1 MGTGRGLLAAARR
14 LAEMGER
21 TYNPSVLL
29 HNWFEDIA
37 LDQDVIKDFINRRE
51 RGELLM
57 QKLGSFKD
65 DLLSKTELAKSSDG
79 YIHFGDP
86 VLLINPGTEQSHS
99 STLHFPRAP
108 MALTMNVDQSRFMTS
123 KQVDSPCEVCG
134 SRVIIPCIRNTFVIT
149 SVDGSCN
156 GDPLRYGQSF
166 ALKTMD
172 GIAGQLYL
180 TSDMKLFLKFAK
192 KSRMQLVNLVDQ
204 FSFLSC
210 WQVLYLD
217 PQMRLEYDGYP
228 VQANVKVLVNHV
240 RTNQALAVLQ
250 KHSFWTMFGRE
261 HEITTHTFLD
271 THRAEEDVN
280 HWIMVTG
287 DPSVPHGIMFHMPP
301 PVCEDPEPKKK
312 HSQESSDCFTQK

>member
-172 GIAGQLYL
+172 GIAGQ
-180 TSDMKLFLKFAK
+180 
-192 KSRMQLVNLVDQ
+192 
-204 FSFLSC
+204 
-210 WQVLYLD
+210 
-217 PQMRLEYDGYP
+217 
-228 VQANVKVLVNHV
+228 ANVKVLVNHV

>member
-1 MGTGRGLLAAARR
+1 
-14 LAEMGER
+14 MGER

-37 LDQDVIKDFINRRE
+37 LDQDILKDFIHRKE

-65 DLLSKTELAKSSDG
+65 DLLNKTELVKSCDG
-79 YIHFGDP
+79 YLHFGDL
-86 VLLINPGTEQSHS
+86 VLLVNPGNKHNHTSRIH
-99 STLHFPRAP
+99 LPRAP
-108 MALTMNVDQSRFMTS
+108 MALTMNVDQSKFMGS
-123 KQVDSPCEVCG
+123 GQIDSPCEVCG
-134 SRVIIPCIRNTFVIT
+134 SRNLTPCVRNTFCIT

-166 ALKTMD
+166 ALRTME
-172 GIAGQLYL
+172 GMAGQLYL
-180 TSDMKLFLKFAK
+180 TSDMKLFMKYAK
-192 KSRMQLVNLVDQ
+192 KSRMQLVNLTGQ
-204 FSFLSC
+204 LSFLSC

-228 VQANVKVLVNHV
+228 VQANVKVLINHV

-250 KHSFWTMFGRE
+250 DHSFWTMFGRE

-271 THRAEEDVN
+271 THRAEEDSN
-280 HWIMVTG
+280 HWIIVTG
-287 DPSVPHGIMFHMPP
+287 DPSVPHGTLLQLPP
-301 PVCEDPEPKKK
+301 PACEDPEAKKK
-312 HSQESSDCFTQK
+312 HSHDSSDCSSPK